1 MTDKIMEMFDG
12 MEIGAIEAMVKDVI
26 RPYLKARKA
35 KEKQDLIDSV
45 KNQLSDGDL
54 VTVRFKDGVVEGI
67 VVALRDKT
75 FSILTEDVLNA
86 KGEPS
91 RISRGYNFVEA
102 IGKTDETFDDE
113 VDETFDDE
121 SLENG
126 LIEDEAI

>member
-1 MTDKIMEMFDG
+1 MTEKIMGMFDE
-12 MEIGAIEAMVKDVI
+12 MEVGAIEAMVKDVI

-45 KNQLSDGDL
+45 KNQLSEGDL
-54 VTVRFKDGVVEGI
+54 VTVRFKDGVVEGT

-75 FSILTEDVLNA
+75 FSILTDDVLNA

-102 IGKTDETFDDE
+102 IGKADDSADETFE
-113 VDETFDDE
+113 DE

-126 LIEDEAI
+126 IIEEAI